1 MKVSDDDVETAEQV
15 FEVLA
20 QAKAE
25 GRKEVTMLMAHSELK
40 DGLTCD
46 DIPQISVDQ
55 LNTRLV
61 LATECLDRQKSSLIA
76 TGGVYQYVFSK
87 LTRGNE
93 SLTTRTQIA
102 WTTQH
107 LGCLTP
113 VPRLRI

>member
-1 MKVSDDDVETAEQV
+1 MKVGDDDVETAEQV

-46 DIPQISVDQ
+46 GIPQISVDQ

-61 LATECLDRQKSSLIA
+61 LATECLDK
-76 TGGVYQYVFSK
+76 
-87 LTRGNE
+87 N
-93 SLTTRTQIA
+93 
-102 WTTQH
+102 
-107 LGCLTP
+107 
-113 VPRLRI
+113 LR